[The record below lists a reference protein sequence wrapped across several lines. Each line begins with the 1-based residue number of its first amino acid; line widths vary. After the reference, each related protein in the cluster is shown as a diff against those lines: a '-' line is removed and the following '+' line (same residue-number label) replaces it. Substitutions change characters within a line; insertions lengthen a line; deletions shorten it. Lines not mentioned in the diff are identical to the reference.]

1 DSRPEDRELPS
12 VSANAVE
19 CEPARQLRHAGSVRR
34 RHPGHADL
42 RGKRSRRFQGDRHH
56 ARRAQLRSVSAVR
69 RAHVPRQGP
78 DDRADPPAD
87 AAAHGSAMPLPLLR
101 ILRPDGTPAGA
112 PRAQARPDERC
123 EMCGVPMDDDHRHIV
138 DMVRRS
144 LMCVCR
150 PCGLLF
156 VSEGAGG
163 GRFRA
168 GAERYFRLEAD
179 LDAPWE
185 LMNIPVGIAFFFV
198 NSSLGRAA
206 ALYPSPAGATESL
219 LPLEA
224 WPEFVARH
232 PLLATLAPDVEAV
245 LLRRMRGVHESFIVP
260 IDACY
265 ELAGLVRRH
274 WKGFDGG
281 EEAGAAIDR
290 FFDRIRERSDAFATA
305 ATP

>member
-1 DSRPEDRELPS
+1 MT
-12 VSANAVE
+12 
-19 CEPARQLRHAGSVRR
+19 Q
-34 RHPGHADL
+34 
-42 RGKRSRRFQGDRHH
+42 
-56 ARRAQLRSVSAVR
+56 
-69 RAHVPRQGP
+69 
-78 DDRADPPAD
+78 
-87 AAAHGSAMPLPLLR
+87 PLLR

-112 PRAQARPDERC
+112 PRAQPRRDEHC
-123 EMCGVPMDDDHRHIV
+123 EMCGVPIDEDHRHIV
-138 DMVRRS
+138 DLTMRS

-168 GAERYFRLEAD
+168 VPERYWRLDAD
-179 LDAPWE
+179 LTAPWD
-185 LMNIPVGIAFFFV
+185 LMDIPVGIAFFFV
-198 NSSLGRAA
+198 NSSLGRVA

-224 WPEFVARH
+224 WPDLVARH
-232 PLLATLAPDVEAV
+232 PLLASLAPDVEA
-245 LLRRMRGVHESFIVP
+245 LLFRRMRGVKESFIVP

-265 ELAGLVRRH
+265 ELAGLVRRQ

-281 EEAGAAIDR
+281 EEAADAIDA
-290 FFDRIRERSDAFATA
+290 FFDRIRERSDAFAA